1 MFALRSGSSAS
12 SRSASGGAPVALSV
26 EALRRRARQRLMG
39 AAVLVL
45 AAVIGLPWL
54 LESQPRPVPVDI
66 AIEIPSRD
74 NAAPL
79 QPPAPRTE
87 SAPSSAA
94 AMAEAPSPA
103 PSVPPTAAERTER
116 PAPVAEN
123 APASPPTVPAATA
136 AEPARPL
143 ADAAAKVRV
152 VVQVGAFADP
162 VRAQEVRQRLER
174 AGLKTY
180 IHVAETPE
188 GKRTR
193 VRVGPFDS
201 RAEAEKVAEKV
212 KGLGLPAAVLTL

>member
-1 MFALRSGSSAS
+1 MFAHRSGSHAS
-12 SRSASGGAPVALSV
+12 SPSAGGGAAAPLSV
-26 EALRRRARQRLMG
+26 EALRRRARQRLIG
-39 AAVLVL
+39 AAILVL

-66 AIEIPSRD
+66 AIEIPSRH
-74 NAAPL
+74 AAPPL
-79 QPPAPRTE
+79 PPPAPRFE
-87 SAPSSAA
+87 AAPPPAA
-94 AMAEAPSPA
+94 AEAPPPA
-103 PSVPPTAAERTER
+103 PVASAPPAERVER
-116 PAPVAEN
+116 PAPVADH
-123 APASPPTVPAATA
+123 APASPPAAPSPAAAT
-136 AEPARPL
+136 PARPQ
-143 ADAAAKVRV
+143 ADAAAKVRI

-162 VRAQEVRQRLER
+162 ARAQEVRQRLER

-188 GKRTR
+188 GKRIR